1 MRARNSVYHMHCF
14 KCLVCE
20 RQLNTGDE
28 FGIGKDNISILC
40 RAHYTYQPDHLQQ
53 QHQHQQQPMYG
64 TNFNEQS
71 LQGQF
76 NPQSNYNN
84 NYPVEY
90 GSHQMTNDLSL
101 QSSQQQPGY
110 GNIYMCNLP
119 PTPGIS
125 PPNSQ
130 PFHSHPQQHQ
140 QQQTTALNHI
150 NDSNQSPSGNQT
162 KDNSAN
168 QVKGRPK
175 KRKAPANSNNE
186 SGQSNKKLVKS
197 NSSKASTASS
207 GKT

>member
-1 MRARNSVYHMHCF
+1 MRARNSVYHIHCF

-20 RQLNTGDE
+20 KQLNTGDE

-53 QHQHQQQPMYG
+53 QNQHQQQQPIYG
-64 TNFNEQS
+64 NFNDQN

-76 NPQSNYNN
+76 HPQGYNSF
-84 NYPVEY
+84 PVEY
-90 GSHQMTNDLSL
+90 GSHQMTNDLNL
-101 QSSQQQPGY
+101 QNNQQPGY
-110 GNIYMCNLP
+110 GNMYMCNLP

-125 PPNSQ
+125 PPNSHS
-130 PFHSHPQQHQ
+130 FHSHPQQQ
-140 QQQTTALNHI
+140 QTALNQI
-150 NDSNQSPSGNQT
+150 NDSNQSPSGNQS
-162 KDNSAN
+162 KDSSAN

-197 NSSKASTASS
+197 SSSKASTASS
-207 GKT
+207 RN

>member
-1 MRARNSVYHMHCF
+1 MRARNSLYHMHCF

-20 RQLNTGDE
+20 RQLSTGDE

-40 RAHYTYQPDHLQQ
+40 RAHYTFQPNHLQQ

-64 TNFNEQS
+64 TNYNDQN

-76 NPQSNYNN
+76 NSQGNYNN

-90 GSHQMTNDLSL
+90 GSHQMTSDLSL
-101 QSSQQQPGY
+101 QNSQQQPGY
-110 GNIYMCNLP
+110 SNIYMCNLP

-130 PFHSHPQQHQ
+130 PFHSNPQ
-140 QQQTTALNHI
+140 QQQNHI
-150 NDSNQSPSGNQT
+150 NDSNQSTSGNQT
-162 KDNSAN
+162 KDSSAI